1 MKSSRITRFTFAV
14 VLSTLGTASWWEAAC
29 AGANATPET
38 TASAE
43 SQIQGMGAQAPAAP
57 VTSPVT
63 INGRP
68 LSAVQVRQLQAA
80 YGVIFPGRY
89 WYDPISGY
97 WGLEGRDPAGYT
109 QTGLNFGP
117 VSPRASNGHSGAFLN
132 GREISFGEQLIYS
145 RIFGTAP
152 TPGRFWLDGRT
163 GNVGLEGFPY
173 ALDNIVARIQQARGG
188 SSGFARGDMVGIT
201 NGNCTMVTTSSG
213 YNASTSGC

>member
-1 MKSSRITRFTFAV
+1 MKSNWIARFTVAV
-14 VLSTLGTASWWEAAC
+14 TLSTLGAASWRQVAG
-29 AGANATPET
+29 AGANATPERT
-38 TASAE
+38 SVE
-43 SQIQGMGAQAPAAP
+43 QQIQGMGAQASATTA
-57 VTSPVT
+57 TSPVT

-68 LSAVQVRQLQAA
+68 LSADQMRQLQAA
-80 YGVIFPGRY
+80 YGVVFPGRY

-109 QTGLNFGP
+109 LPGLDFGP

-132 GREISFGEQLIYS
+132 GREISVGEQFIYS
-145 RIFGTAP
+145 RIFGTPP

-163 GNVGLEGFPY
+163 GNVGFEGFPY
-173 ALDNIVARIQQARGG
+173 PIDNIIARIQQVRGG
-188 SSGFARGDMVGIT
+188 SRGFARGDMVGVT